1 MTTYP
6 LESMQLAREE
16 FGIPAIAPIVSPGAL
31 RPAVDEELHGIFLAG
46 IEVRRLDQEAFDFV
60 VVSAGEPEGF
70 ERRHRDLGEH
80 GIVEVGEGLRGS
92 ASLVDSGTFISRRRS
107 L

>member
-6 LESMQLAREE
+6 LVSWREE
-16 FGIPAIAPIVSPGAL
+16 FGIPAVAPVVSPGAL

-46 IEVRRLDQEAFDFV
+46 VEVRRFDQEAFDFV

-70 ERRHRDLGEH
+70 ERGHGDLRKN
-80 GIVEVGEGLRGS
+80 GIVDVSQAS
-92 ASLVDSGTFISRRRS
+92 AG
-107 L
+107 